1 MSEAQTRHNLELRG
15 SITTVTPFANSPA
28 GCKIESGA
36 DKGLQKLPRMPVIT
50 PNGGAIDTP
59 FISASAIRGVLRRA
73 AAEEVAELFAARG
86 EEVRFPDWLLFSVG
100 GVKGTEKET
109 CSPRERHEYIEG
121 NPLVALFGAGAAG
134 AGGMIGSKLHIAHAI
149 PDSEI
154 KPPKVEGARAHE
166 DKSLR
171 LLEILPEDQ
180 QALAWDFT
188 VANRDRSELSGQVK
202 SKERELRAARNAR
215 KKEDNAKAEALSAEL
230 DDLKE
235 RLRKAV
241 DIQEQFGT
249 SNAIGRPLPGYEVIP
264 SGAEIPH
271 RMSLDAASLSQVGL
285 FFAALR
291 RFARDP
297 VIGAHRA
304 HGCGRIR
311 CDYKVI
317 QREGESIRRLGT
329 LKIGEREDIPESA
342 EEWQNFQI
350 TGEALTELEERAAGW
365 RESAD
370 PKKFRPRKDADK

>member
-50 PNGGAIDTP
+50 PSGGAMDTP

-86 EEVRFPDWLLFSVG
+86 EDVRFTDWLLFSVG

-149 PDSEI
+149 PDSEV

-188 VANRDRSELSGQVK
+188 IANRDRSDLNNLVK
-202 SKERELRAARNAR
+202 AKQKDLNAAR
-215 KKEDNAKAEALSAEL
+215 KKRDNAKAESLSAEL
-230 DDLKE
+230 DDLNE
-235 RLRKAV
+235 RLEKAV
-241 DIQEQFGT
+241 NIQKEFGT

-291 RFARDP
+291 RFARSP

-311 CDYKVI
+311 CDYTVI
-317 QREGESIRRLGT
+317 QREGESSRRLGT
-329 LKIGEREDIPESA
+329 LEIGEREGKDIPESG

-350 TGEALTELEERAAGW
+350 NGEALTELEKRAADW

-370 PKKFRPRKDADK
+370 PEKFRPRKDADK